1 MGWLRSVG
9 GMGAILLLC
18 VGAASR
24 AAWSQ
29 AADEAPPAHKSV
41 YGKLESVERSR
52 NSAIMRSDGGE
63 RLVWRFSAPVMS
75 ELAHFKPGDRMIV
88 IYRQLSP
95 NEKRVTAVAFPGAAD
110 TALYVNMTDSSVVLR
125 SAPNT
130 DGVCGKA
137 GAGPVDETTIPS
149 SGRAEAAGAC
159 WCCASAGETCSPGNK
174 TGLGKAFLV
183 GCFK

>member
-18 VGAASR
+18 VGAPPPATW
-24 AAWSQ
+24 AQ
-29 AADEAPPAHKSV
+29 AAAEAPPAHKSV
-41 YGKLESVERSR
+41 YGKLESVEPSR
-52 NSAIMRSDGGE
+52 NGVIMRSDGGE
-63 RLVWRFSAPVMS
+63 RLVWRFAAPVMA
-75 ELAHFKPGDRMIV
+75 ELARFNPGDRIIV

-125 SAPNT
+125 SAPAA
-130 DGVCGKA
+130 DGACGTA
-137 GAGPVDETTIPS
+137 GAGPVDETTIPRT
-149 SGRAEAAGAC
+149 GRAEAAGAC